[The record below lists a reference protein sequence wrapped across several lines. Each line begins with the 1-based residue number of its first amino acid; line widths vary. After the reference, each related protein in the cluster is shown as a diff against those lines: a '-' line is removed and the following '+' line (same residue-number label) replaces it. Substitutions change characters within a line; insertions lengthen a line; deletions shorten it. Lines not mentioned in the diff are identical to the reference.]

1 METQGIEETALPG
14 QRRFRVREYYRLAEV
29 GILNEDER
37 VELLEGVIY
46 EVPPPSPPHA
56 ALITELA
63 HWIQRG
69 VSPEFRVRVQ
79 MPLSLTD
86 ESEPEPDLAVVTR
99 HEQQTAEVHPRT
111 ALLVVEASGESLRR
125 DRGIKRKLYARANV
139 AEYWIA
145 IVEEKKFEVYTDPDP
160 VAGRFRTMKV
170 VGLGEVLT
178 PRAIKGVSIPVS
190 ALFEMT

>member
-1 METQGIEETALPG
+1 METQELEETALPG
-14 QRRFRVREYYRLAEV
+14 QRRFRVQEYHRLAEA

-46 EVPPPSPPHA
+46 EMSPQGPPHA
-56 ALITELA
+56 TLISELD
-63 HWIQRG
+63 HWIQRSAG
-69 VSPEFRVRVQ
+69 PELRVRVQ

-139 AEYWIA
+139 TEYWIA
-145 IVEEKKFEVYTDPDP
+145 LVEEKKFEVYTDPDP
-160 VAGRFRTMKV
+160 AAGRFRTMKV
-170 VGLGEVLT
+170 VGLGETLT
-178 PRAIKGVSIPVS
+178 PSAIKGVSIPVS